1 MELNNSNVKKI
12 MQIIVFTVLLYLG
25 IKNLN
30 LIAYFIS
37 WLINLLFPF
46 LLGAGIAFILNVPM
60 RSIEKHLSK
69 IKIKKKSI
77 SEKLSR
83 AISLLTSI
91 ILVIGVIFMV
101 VFLIAPELGRTF
113 ITISARLPAFF
124 KNIESLSEELLLQYP
139 VVADYIS
146 DLQVDWEQV
155 GQNIITFLK
164 NAGGPM
170 IQSTFGIATSI
181 VGGLINFFIG
191 FIFAIYILV
200 NKENLQR
207 QVKKLIYAF
216 INEKI
221 ADRIISICSLSNKT
235 FSKFLSGQCL
245 EAVILGTMFLIV
257 MSIFRFPYAL
267 MISVLIAFTALI
279 PVFGAFMGCV
289 VGAFLILIVSP
300 IKALWFIVLF
310 LIIQQLENNLIY
322 PYVVGNS
329 IGLPGMWVLVA
340 VTIGGSIFGVA
351 GMLIFIPMT
360 SVIYTLLRE
369 TINKRLKSRKIT
381 SDKL

>member
-12 MQIIVFTVLLYLG
+12 LQIIVFTVLLYLG
-25 IKNLN
+25 VKNLN
-30 LIAYFIS
+30 LVAYFIS

-60 RSIEKHLSK
+60 RSIENGISK
-69 IKIKKKSI
+69 IKRKKKPI
-77 SEKLSR
+77 SQKLNR
-83 AISLLTSI
+83 AISLFTSI

-113 ITISARLPAFF
+113 ITISVRLPVFF
-124 KNIESLSEELLLQYP
+124 KNLENMSEELLLQYP
-139 VVADYIS
+139 AIAEYIS
-146 DLQVDWEQV
+146 DFQVDWEQV
-155 GQNIITFLK
+155 GQNIISFVK
-164 NAGGPM
+164 NTGGPM
-170 IQSTFGIATSI
+170 IQSTVGIASSI

-191 FIFAIYILV
+191 FIFAIYILI

-216 INEKI
+216 INERI
-221 ADRIISICSLSNKT
+221 ADKFISICSLSNRT

-245 EAVILGTMFLIV
+245 EAVILGTMFLLV

-279 PVFGAFMGCV
+279 PVFGAFIGCI

-300 IKALWFIVLF
+300 VKALWFIVLF
-310 LIIQQLENNLIY
+310 LVLQQLENNLIY

-340 VTIGGSIFGVA
+340 VTIGGSTFGVA

-369 TINKRLKSRKIT
+369 TINKRLKNREIP
-381 SDKL
+381 SDKM

>member
-25 IKNLN
+25 IKKLN